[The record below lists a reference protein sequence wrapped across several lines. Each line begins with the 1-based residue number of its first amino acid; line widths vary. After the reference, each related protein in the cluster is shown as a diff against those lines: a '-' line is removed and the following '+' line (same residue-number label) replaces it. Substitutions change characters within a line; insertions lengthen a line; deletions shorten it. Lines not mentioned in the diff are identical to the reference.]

1 MPLFHDHFY
10 AVNILK
16 VAGELKD
23 IAGHMVS
30 FDIRAT
36 DRVGDKQGNNSTT
49 SAFLILE
56 LNAPPTEI
64 HLHRIPQRT
73 DVYIFGVDSVT
84 KELIPSKTLRESLRH
99 RYKKI
104 NFLLSSE
111 ISVMGIRAPL
121 PHSTE
126 QFLKGAELAILVGAL
141 VVFLACISAIVCLCY
156 KQRKNR
162 RKPMPLPPGL
172 TLGVT
177 AQGTVP
183 ILQLPYNGHYPGPYT
198 HMSEHSDSSESVHS
212 PQQDRTYSYQ
222 MGEKLVRQLPTR
234 TFNRVPDIH
243 TRSGRA
249 KTPITHI
256 DDDNWQWKL
265 RQRRESNGNI
275 TEEEEHP
282 HICSH
287 HSPSMQRGQR
297 SRSKGTHWH
306 IRNHDTENE
315 EPRGAVRVSHFTT
328 TQTQRPSHTIAV
340 ESSETR
346 ENVSCC
352 TPSTRP
358 PSPDSL
364 EREPPRIST
373 RRSTTNRLASDVTE
387 L

>member
-1 MPLFHDHFY
+1 TLS
-10 AVNILK
+10 NISGHEVRIQK
-16 VAGELKD
+16 VTPHVDGDVATTLKD
-23 IAGHMVS
+23 TTYKNIGGAHEIS
-30 FDIRAT
+30 FMRYQYT
-36 DRVGDKQGNNSTT
+36 
-49 SAFLILE
+49 
-56 LNAPPTEI
+56 LNVN
-64 HLHRIPQRT
+64 RT

-104 NFLLSSE
+104 NFLLSNE

-282 HICSH
+282 HVCSH

-297 SRSKGTHWH
+297 TRSKGTHWH

-340 ESSETR
+340 ESQ
-346 ENVSCC
+346 
-352 TPSTRP
+352 
-358 PSPDSL
+358 
-364 EREPPRIST
+364 
-373 RRSTTNRLASDVTE
+373 NRVYWHSFYKD
-387 L
+387 